1 MLKSTLAKGVA
12 VIIVL
17 EFTTGDNVASSGPSV
32 FTLHAS
38 LSTYTWNVK
47 LLIHFYIIQSMIPE
61 RMFVD
66 RINELQNLED
76 LSNENRAQLI
86 LIYGRRRIG
95 KTTLLYEF
103 LKNKDNA
110 LFFMADASENILDT
124 FSDIASEKFNNV
136 RFQNWDNF
144 FDFLY
149 SKSKENRFIV
159 VIDEFQYLTAVL
171 KSWPTILQR
180 HWEKLKTTKIFLVLS
195 GSLVSSIYRIAMG
208 YGSAL
213 YGRKTGEMNI
223 KPLNFI
229 DTGSFFNTD
238 INNLVKIYMILGGV
252 PRYLEEFD
260 SGNIYNNIIK
270 KILNKNSFLYNEPL
284 NLLHEE
290 FKDLT
295 SYFAVLDTIGSGAT
309 NFNEISVKSRIAQ
322 NKLSKVLDVLIRA
335 ELIAREESI
344 IKSNVRNIHS
354 YYIKDN
360 LFNFWFKF
368 VYPFRSL
375 LEMNNEEVVISKIK
389 SEINTL
395 FGHRFEFIA
404 RDLLLYN
411 QDKLPFAISYI
422 GRSWGKLK
430 NKVGNNSNYEFD
442 VVIQD
447 AKKYYTGI
455 FEVKYKKLSYGDAYK
470 IIKNMQEIYNNI
482 GVNTHPVFG
491 IIAKNVENKELLRQN
506 GYYVFDLNDL

>member
-1 MLKSTLAKGVA
+1 
-12 VIIVL
+12 
-17 EFTTGDNVASSGPSV
+17 
-32 FTLHAS
+32 
-38 LSTYTWNVK
+38 
-47 LLIHFYIIQSMIPE
+47 
-61 RMFVD
+61 MFID
-66 RINELQNLED
+66 RINELKDLED
-76 LSNENRAQLI
+76 LGNENRAQLI
-86 LIYGRRRIG
+86 LLYGRRRIG

-103 LKNKDNA
+103 LKNKDNS
-110 LFFMADASENILDT
+110 LFFMSDTSENILDT

-149 SKSKENRFIV
+149 SISINNRFIV

-180 HWEKLKTTKIFLVLS
+180 HWEKLKATKIFLILS
-195 GSLVSSIYRIAMG
+195 GSLISSIYRIAIG
-208 YGSAL
+208 YGAAL
-213 YGRKTGEMNI
+213 YGRMTSEINL
-223 KPLNFI
+223 KPLNFM
-229 DTGSFFNTD
+229 DTRNFFITD
-238 INNLVKIYMILGGV
+238 IHKLTKIYMILGGV

-260 SGNIYNNIIK
+260 SGDIYNNIKK
-270 KILNKNSFLYNEPL
+270 KILNKNSFLYNEPPS
-284 NLLHEE
+284 LLHEE

-295 SYFAVLDTIGSGAT
+295 SYFAVLDVIGSGAT
-309 NFNEISVKSRIAQ
+309 IFNEISLKSRIAQ

-344 IKSNVRNIHS
+344 IKSNVRNKHI

-360 LFNFWFKF
+360 FFNFWFKF

-375 LEMNNEEVVISKIK
+375 LEMNNEEVVIAKIK
-389 SEINTL
+389 NEINTL
-395 FGHRFEFIA
+395 FGHRFEFVA
-404 RDLLLYN
+404 RDLLLHN

-447 AKKYYTGI
+447 AQKYYTGI
-455 FEVKYKKLSYGDAYK
+455 FEVKYKELDFRDAYE
-470 IIKNMQEIYNNI
+470 IIQKMEEIYKNI
-482 GVNTHPVFG
+482 SVNSQPVFG
-491 IIAKNVENKELLRQN
+491 VIAERIKNKELLSKN
-506 GYYVFDLNDL
+506 GYYVFDLDDLEY

>member
-1 MLKSTLAKGVA
+1 
-12 VIIVL
+12 
-17 EFTTGDNVASSGPSV
+17 
-32 FTLHAS
+32 
-38 LSTYTWNVK
+38 
-47 LLIHFYIIQSMIPE
+47 MIPE

-66 RINELQNLED
+66 RINELKSLED
-76 LSNENRAQLI
+76 LSIESRAQLI

-103 LKNKDNA
+103 LKNKDNS

-136 RFQNWDNF
+136 RFQNWDDF

-149 SKSKENRFIV
+149 SISKDNRFIV
-159 VIDEFQYLTAVL
+159 VIDEFQYLAAVL

-180 HWEKLKTTKIFLVLS
+180 HWEKLKTTKLFLALS
-195 GSLVSSIYRIAMG
+195 GSLISSIYRIAMG
-208 YGSAL
+208 YGAAL
-213 YGRKTGEMNI
+213 YGRKTAEMNI

-229 DTGSFFNTD
+229 DTGSFFKTD
-238 INNLVKIYMILGGV
+238 INNLAKIYMILGGV

-260 SGNIYNNIIK
+260 SGNIYNNIMK

-309 NFNEISVKSRIAQ
+309 TFNEISLKSRIAQ
-322 NKLSKVLDVLIRA
+322 NKLSKIFDVLIRA

-344 IKSNVRNIHS
+344 IKSNVRNKHI

-375 LEMNNEEVVISKIK
+375 LEMNNEQVVLAKIK
-389 SEINTL
+389 NEINTL
-395 FGHRFEFIA
+395 FGHRFEFLA
-404 RDLLLYN
+404 RDLLLHN

-430 NKVGNNSNYEFD
+430 NKVGSNSNYEFD
-442 VVIQD
+442 IVIQD
-447 AKKYYTGI
+447 AQKYYAGI
-455 FEVKYKKLSYGDAYK
+455 FEVKYKELSYGDACE
-470 IIKNMQEIYNNI
+470 IIQKMAEIYTNI
-482 GVNTHPVFG
+482 SVNSHPVFG
-491 IIAKNVENKELLRQN
+491 IIAEYIENKDLLRKN
-506 GYYVFDLNDL
+506 GYYVFDLDDL